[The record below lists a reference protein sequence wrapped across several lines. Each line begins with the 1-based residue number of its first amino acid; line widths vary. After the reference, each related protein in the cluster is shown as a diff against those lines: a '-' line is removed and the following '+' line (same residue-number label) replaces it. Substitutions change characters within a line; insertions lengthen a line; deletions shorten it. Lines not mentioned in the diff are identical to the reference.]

1 MMSLWLHSNGV
12 YFLHTG
18 KLKIYTVGSCNGI
31 KKTPKKLSDWL
42 KTHMPNVYLLVKLM
56 PWSDFTVQ
64 INLRL

>member
-18 KLKIYTVGSCNGI
+18 KLKIYTVGNGI

-42 KTHMPNVYLLVKLM
+42 KTQMPNVYLLVNALK
-56 PWSDFTVQ
+56 
-64 INLRL
+64 